1 MTAAYVAGLVVAF
14 CLGGLLVG
22 FWQWRRDREDLL
34 DMDAVVADLRDEITT
49 LNTLLFG
56 PDTAESEA
64 G

>member
-22 FWQWRRDREDLL
+22 FWQWRRDRAELL
-34 DMDAVVADLRDEITT
+34 DMDAVVADLRHEITT